1 MNSKERKEARY
12 IRRKNKRLN
21 ILKERS
27 NKYCN
32 INNVFCFH
40 KVRYYA
46 NKCCNGVSYKK
57 STQNFKL
64 HMFTI
69 VSTTC
74 NNIKNDNYVVGKT
87 YKFQINERG
96 KIRNIDAPHIKDR
109 LVHKTLS
116 NEILSPIYTPHMI
129 YDNGASIKNKGFIF
143 AIKRV
148 KSKLYHWYRKYG
160 LNGYVVLIDFS
171 KFFPNCSHQTIH
183 DTHRKYIFNNYT
195 IKVIE
200 DFLFICKGI
209 ALGVEIAQKE
219 ACIIPNDLDHFIDNQ
234 NVPVERYMDDTFL
247 ICEKYESAQKLLS
260 KYYQICEKLRIKVN
274 KNKTFIIPINKYFK
288 YCKWVYYLNS
298 NGKIKCIP
306 HKDTIY
312 RQRKKLKK
320 MIKKKINSKE
330 IINTRKS
337 FIAYLTLGNSFKYI
351 DYLYKTEQNK

>member
-129 YDNGASIKNKGFIF
+129 YDNGASIKNKGFI
-143 AIKRV
+143 
-148 KSKLYHWYRKYG
+148 SC
-160 LNGYVVLIDFS
+160 NS
-171 KFFPNCSHQTIH
+171 
-183 DTHRKYIFNNYT
+183 
-195 IKVIE
+195 
-200 DFLFICKGI
+200 
-209 ALGVEIAQKE
+209 
-219 ACIIPNDLDHFIDNQ
+219 IPQ
-234 NVPVERYMDDTFL
+234 
-247 ICEKYESAQKLLS
+247 
-260 KYYQICEKLRIKVN
+260 
-274 KNKTFIIPINKYFK
+274 
-288 YCKWVYYLNS
+288 
-298 NGKIKCIP
+298 
-306 HKDTIY
+306 
-312 RQRKKLKK
+312 
-320 MIKKKINSKE
+320 
-330 IINTRKS
+330 
-337 FIAYLTLGNSFKYI
+337 
-351 DYLYKTEQNK
+351 